1 MGWKTRTLEA
11 YGFSFALIAALVDSV
26 PLGFTSSSPTLASAF
41 LSFLKA
47 KALPQGWIMMNPNS
61 SASLELGVVTSL
73 TLALLVS
80 YPVVAYAGI
89 RLISKNRLSRRT
101 RVALVAGA
109 IALSCRSSLRPL
121 LCALCRDCLHIQW
134 SRNGTCHLRL
144 RFLRVHSERHCRLGF
159 GPLRSGLSRCFG
171 QVQGCSLAR
180 TQRGAMSRYAWRGQC
195 QTS

>member
-47 KALPQGWIMMNPNS
+47 KALPQGWIMINPNS

-109 IALSCRSSLRPL
+109 IALFYAGAVFGLYFARFAVIASIFSGAGMEPVISGYDFYVFILRGIVGW
-121 LCALCRDCLHIQW
+121 ALAL
-134 SRNGTCHLRL
+134 SGPVYLVAL
-144 RFLRVHSERHCRLGF
+144 VKFRV
-159 GPLRSGLSRCFG
+159 
-171 QVQGCSLAR
+171 AR
-180 TQRGAMSRYAWRGQC
+180 
-195 QTS
+195 